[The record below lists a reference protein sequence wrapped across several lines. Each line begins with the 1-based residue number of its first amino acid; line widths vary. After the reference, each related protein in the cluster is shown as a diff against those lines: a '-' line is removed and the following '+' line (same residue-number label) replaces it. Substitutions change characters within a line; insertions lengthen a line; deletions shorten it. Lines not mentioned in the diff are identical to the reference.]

1 MNRDAICACV
11 VAGDRNMILHPL
23 MASRSHHVNAG
34 RELMGGHHHPYAS
47 GLMHNFL
54 SNGQAPNHSGGGG
67 GGGGNGGGGSSAS
80 TRRDH
85 NIDYSALFVQ
95 LSGTFPTLYRCVS
108 CHKTVSNRW
117 HHANIHR
124 PQKHECPVCHQ
135 VFTRR
140 DNMKAHCK
148 VKHADKKDIFYRHL
162 VHM

>member
-1 MNRDAICACV
+1 
-11 VAGDRNMILHPL
+11 
-23 MASRSHHVNAG
+23 MASRGHHVNPG
-34 RELMGGHHHPYAS
+34 GVLSMGGHHERHE
-47 GLMHNFL
+47 MIE
-54 SNGQAPNHSGGGG
+54 NGQT
-67 GGGGNGGGGSSAS
+67 NGSAS

-85 NIDYSALFVQ
+85 NIDYSALFIQ

-124 PQKHECPVCHQ
+124 PQSHECPVCGQ
-135 VFTRR
+135 KFTRR

-148 VKHADKKDIFYRHL
+148 VKHADMKDRYYSHY